1 MGCAWHHRMAPS
13 VPRSGLVD
21 VFIHIRHN
29 NPTNHITI
37 ANVAVVGV
45 FYNRQVWWCCQERE
59 RETKMDLNET
69 KQEVVNTNQGDAS
82 IGDMTKN
89 SQQRE
94 TPLQFPRRRY
104 SDVADAPEERAAQMK
119 PLRDIISVPLGKKP
133 SVSPG
138 NGSDCR

>member
-1 MGCAWHHRMAPS
+1 MGFAWHHRMVPS

-94 TPLQFPRRRY
+94 TPLQFPTVTLLTPQRN
-104 SDVADAPEERAAQMK
+104 APLK
-119 PLRDIISVPLGKKP
+119 
-133 SVSPG
+133 
-138 NGSDCR
+138 